1 MLLPYS
7 YLTILVDCKD
17 NINLYFTKKC
27 CIRNAFLPVMHISSI
42 SAGKPPL
49 QFMEN
54 SRKTRRGSVE
64 YRETSIPPANAITL
78 HAG

>member
-1 MLLPYS
+1 MLLLSS

-17 NINLYFTKKC
+17 NINLYFTK
-27 CIRNAFLPVMHISSI
+27 NVAFATIFHSVMHISSI
-42 SAGKPPL
+42 SSEETPQ

-64 YRETSIPPANAITL
+64 YRKTSISPANAITL

>member
-1 MLLPYS
+1 MLLPYF

-17 NINLYFTKKC
+17 NINLYFTK
-27 CIRNAFLPVMHISSI
+27 NVAFATLFLPVMHISSI
-42 SAGKPPL
+42 SAGKTPR

-54 SRKTRRGSVE
+54 SRQPRRGSVE
-64 YRETSIPPANAITL
+64 YREISIPPVNAITL